1 MNGSVHEAILTSGA
15 DFNHFGGTGEIPGKA
30 RYRCIICVGEVI
42 TGLIVLAVLG
52 VTSQLNLPLS

>member
-30 RYRCIICVGEVI
+30 RYRCIICAGEVI
-42 TGLIVLAVLG
+42 TGLIVLAVL
-52 VTSQLNLPLS
+52 VIKLAFVMN

>member
-1 MNGSVHEAILTSGA
+1 MMNGSVHEAILTSGA

-30 RYRCIICVGEVI
+30 CYRCIICAGEVI

-52 VTSQLNLPLS
+52 VT